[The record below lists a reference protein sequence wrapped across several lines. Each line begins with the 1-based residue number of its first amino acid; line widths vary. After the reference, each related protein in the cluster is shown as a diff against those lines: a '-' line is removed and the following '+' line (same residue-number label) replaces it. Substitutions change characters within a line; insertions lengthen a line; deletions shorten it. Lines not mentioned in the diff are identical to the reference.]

1 MASGK
6 ARADHQKSKLA
17 IRYALTMG
25 RTQLF
30 INDSSIDFGNNM
42 VERSIRPIALTR
54 KNALFAASLA
64 EPSREQQSRC

>member
-1 MASGK
+1 
-6 ARADHQKSKLA
+6 
-17 IRYALTMG
+17 MG